1 MTSAPRQDPFGCIV
15 LAAGAGTR
23 FGKPKH
29 EAKLPSGERFLDAV
43 AGVAIA
49 AGAMPVIVVVPP
61 GVSVPGSERGVVGVV
76 NANATGEQIV
86 SVRLGLAQLLNTPVV
101 GTLLWPVDHP
111 FVRVESVLAVVDAF
125 RRTGAPV
132 TLPLFECRRGH
143 PSFFARATWR
153 ELMTVAEGG
162 ARAVVHAYAG
172 RLVEVPVDDAGVL
185 IDIDTI
191 ADMPRDERRTTDAVS

>member
-1 MTSAPRQDPFGCIV
+1 MTPASLQDPFGCIV

-29 EAKLPSGERFLDAV
+29 EARLPSGERFLDAV
-43 AGVAIA
+43 VGTATA
-49 AGAMPVIVVVPP
+49 AGAIPVIVVVPP
-61 GVSVPGSERGVVGVV
+61 GVLVPGGARGVV
-76 NANATGEQIV
+76 NADAKGEQIA

-111 FVRVESVLAVVDAF
+111 FVRVESALAVVDAF

-132 TLPLFECRRGH
+132 TLPLFEGRRGH
-143 PSFFARATWR
+143 PSFFARETWR
-153 ELMTVAEGG
+153 ELMTVVEGG

-172 RLVEVPVDDAGVL
+172 RVVEVPVEDAGVL
-185 IDIDTI
+185 IDIDTM
-191 ADMPRDERRTTDAVS
+191 ADMPRNERRTTDAVS